1 MFYFT
6 LYHYSLVTNM
16 FALRQYNII
25 TQNFNCDI
33 KYMQVTTIS
42 SVDKQNIQRHVLD
55 ILQLSRNETNK
66 YYY

>member
-1 MFYFT
+1 MLYFT

-16 FALRQYNII
+16 FALRQYNIL

-42 SVDKQNIQRHVLD
+42 PVDKQNIQRLVLD
-55 ILQLSRNETNK
+55 ILHVSRNETNK

>member
-1 MFYFT
+1 MLYFT

-16 FALRQYNII
+16 FALRQYNIL
-25 TQNFNCDI
+25 TQNCDI

-42 SVDKQNIQRHVLD
+42 PVDKQNIQRLVLD
-55 ILQLSRNETNK
+55 ILHVSRNETNK